1 MNCVKLKE
9 LSVQDRNKFI
19 KDNHYSRI
27 DIVLGSDVIPQV
39 LLPGLKTNVGGSLI
53 AQNSIFGWI
62 LSGPVTEHVSSFTT
76 QVIENS
82 TDTLNDLLKKFWE
95 QEEVPSTP
103 TLTDDDVFCEN
114 PYERSTVRRDDGR
127 YVVKLPFKTIFPDT
141 IALGHSRPAAQQQ
154 YLSIERSIERKP
166 ELQRTYTKFLEEYLT
181 LDHMEPTASQEIIR
195 DG

>member
-1 MNCVKLKE
+1 M
-9 LSVQDRNKFI
+9 
-19 KDNHYSRI
+19 
-27 DIVLGSDVIPQV
+27 VLGSDVIPQV
-39 LLPGLKTNVGGSLI
+39 LPPGLKTNVVGGSLI

-95 QEEVPSTP
+95 QEEVPSTT

-114 PYERSTVRRDDGR
+114 LYERSTVRRDDGR
-127 YVVKLPFKTIFPDT
+127 YVVKLPFKATLPDT

-166 ELQRTYTKFLEEYLT
+166 ELQQTYTKVLEEYLT
-181 LDHMEPTASQEIIR
+181 LDHMHDPENK
-195 DG
+195 